1 MRDLPTFAAAVQRG
15 VVGDDPLGLA
25 PTNERLY
32 NSAFPGFNNYVRYIR
47 VYSALCWMTKQV
59 TAALS
64 KGAVQTNDEAH
75 QMFEAALEKMEL
87 ALLWANPVA
96 PALAG
101 RRRAFP
107 SDDSRIELKFE
118 TFGPSDATLFAA
130 VTYKPSLTNGLRFLE
145 ARASDT
151 YGCLPLG
158 DALANAFDEAAKELP
173 GYRWLKAPDKLT
185 GKASQIASL
194 AEALDV
200 EKPTPAEQTAFL
212 ASFFPEVL
220 EEDARNDDKARWL
233 TLHLMLRSVEAVC
246 EANRHAGSDPSATSD
261 EVRACM
267 ARGMASNGTS
277 VVDDEL
283 AQVQAWWAVLQVRQL
298 QRLCLETLYCV
309 VERWI
314 ERSLKGG
321 ESRSLD
327 DCVQQLST
335 AGLAYIRED
344 ADASV
349 AQLHAYFIGLQ
360 GTCGSLYEAAALAD
374 ADDGDEDEDED
385 EDIFTHIARLENVAI
400 LEFDEDG
407 DCEGVADAYVGL
419 VLCAVETANLAKNP
433 HALHAMRAD
442 VDACSLLRFA
452 EFVERLRSSSVEQ
465 FVGQVVKE
473 WVVLRHFEV
482 VASRSIAFDG
492 KNRFRFVVGDY
503 GLERFDW
510 TAPLPTARVSADKL
524 FHALLLCKQ
533 ADLLSGES
541 AYRLTAAGSRRL
553 R

>member
-1 MRDLPTFAAAVQRG
+1 MRDAPTFAAAVQRG

-47 VYSALCWMTKQV
+47 VYAALCWMTKQV

-64 KGAVQTNDEAH
+64 KGTAQTNHEAR
-75 QMFEAALEKMEL
+75 QMFEAALEKIEL
-87 ALLWANPVA
+87 ALLWANPEA
-96 PALAG
+96 SALAG
-101 RRRAFP
+101 RRRVFP
-107 SDDSRIELKFE
+107 SDDSPIELKFE

-130 VTYKPSLTNGLRFLE
+130 VTYKPSLTNGFRFME

-158 DALANAFDEAAKELP
+158 DVLADAFDEAVRELP
-173 GYRWLKAPDKLT
+173 SYRWLKAPDKLT

-220 EEDARNDDKARWL
+220 KEDARDDDKARWL
-233 TLHLMLRSVEAVC
+233 TLHLMLLSVEAVC
-246 EANRHAGSDPSATSD
+246 KANRDVGRDTSATSD

-314 ERSLKGG
+314 ERSVEGG
-321 ESRSLD
+321 ESHSLD
-327 DCVQQLST
+327 DCMQQLST
-335 AGLAYIRED
+335 AGLAYMSED

-349 AQLHAYFIGLQ
+349 ARLHAYFTDLQ
-360 GTCGSLYEAAALAD
+360 GTCSSLYEAVALAD
-374 ADDGDEDEDED
+374 ADDGDQDEDV
-385 EDIFTHIARLENVAI
+385 FAHIARLGNVTI
-400 LEFDEDG
+400 CEFDEDG
-407 DCEGVADAYVGL
+407 DCEAVAHAYVGL
-419 VLCAVETANLAKNP
+419 VFCAVETANLAKNP
-433 HALHAMRAD
+433 YALQAMQAD
-442 VDACSLLRFA
+442 GDACSLLRLA
-452 EFVERLRSSSVEQ
+452 ELVERLRSSSVEQ
-465 FVGQVVKE
+465 FVGHVVKE
-473 WVVLRHFEV
+473 WVVLRHFQV

-524 FHALLLCKQ
+524 FHALSLCKQ
-533 ADLLSGES
+533 AGLLSGES

-553 R
+553 S

>member
-1 MRDLPTFAAAVQRG
+1 MRDVPTFAAAVQRG

-47 VYSALCWMTKQV
+47 VYAALCWMTKQV

-64 KGAVQTNDEAH
+64 KGAVQTNHEAR
-75 QMFEAALEKMEL
+75 QMFEAALEKVEL

-101 RRRAFP
+101 RRRVFP
-107 SDDSRIELKFE
+107 ADDSPIKLKFE

-130 VTYKPSLTNGLRFLE
+130 VTYKPSLTNGFRFLE

-158 DALANAFDEAAKELP
+158 DALADAFDEAARELP

-185 GKASQIASL
+185 GKASHIASL

-200 EKPTPAEQTAFL
+200 EKPSPAEQAAFL

-233 TLHLMLRSVEAVC
+233 TLHLVLRSVEAVC
-246 EANRHAGSDPSATSD
+246 KANRNAGSDPSAPVD

-277 VVDDEL
+277 VVDEEL

-298 QRLCLETLYCV
+298 QRLCLEALYSV

-314 ERSLKGG
+314 ERNVEGG
-321 ESRSLD
+321 ESHSLD
-327 DCVQQLST
+327 DCVQQLSI
-335 AGLAYIRED
+335 AGLAYMSEG
-344 ADASV
+344 ADASL
-349 AQLHAYFIGLQ
+349 AQLQDYFTGLQ
-360 GTCGSLYEAAALAD
+360 GTHSSLYEAAALAE
-374 ADDGDEDEDED
+374 ADEGDHDDD
-385 EDIFTHIARLENVAI
+385 VFAHIARLENSAI
-400 LEFDEDG
+400 LQFDEDG
-407 DCEGVADAYVGL
+407 DCEAVADAYVGL
-419 VLCAVETANLAKNP
+419 VFCAVETANLAKNA
-433 HALHAMRAD
+433 HALQAMRAD
-442 VDACSLLRFA
+442 GDACSLLRLA
-452 EFVERLRSSSVEQ
+452 ELVKRLHAASVEEFV
-465 FVGQVVKE
+465 GHIVKE
-473 WVVLRHFEV
+473 WVVLRHFQV
-482 VASRSIAFDG
+482 VASRSVAFDG

-510 TAPLPTARVSADKL
+510 SAPFLPVGVSADKL
-524 FHALLLCKQ
+524 LHALLLCKQ
-533 ADLLSGES
+533 AGLLSGES
-541 AYRLTAAGSRRL
+541 AYRLTAAGRRRL

>member
-1 MRDLPTFAAAVQRG
+1 MRDVPTFAAAVQRG

-47 VYSALCWMTKQV
+47 VYAALCWMTKQV

-64 KGAVQTNDEAH
+64 KGTVQTNHEAR
-75 QMFEAALEKMEL
+75 QMLEAALEKMEL

-101 RRRAFP
+101 RRRVFP
-107 SDDSRIELKFE
+107 SDDSPIELKFE

-130 VTYKPSLTNGLRFLE
+130 VTYKPSLTNGFRFLE
-145 ARASDT
+145 ARASET

-158 DALANAFDEAAKELP
+158 DALADAFDEAVSELP

-246 EANRHAGSDPSATSD
+246 KANRNAGSGPSATSD

-283 AQVQAWWAVLQVRQL
+283 TQVQAWWAVLQIRQL

-314 ERSLKGG
+314 ERSVEGG
-321 ESRSLD
+321 ESHSLE
-327 DCVQQLST
+327 DCMQQLST
-335 AGLAYIRED
+335 AGLAYMSEV

-349 AQLHAYFIGLQ
+349 AQLHAYFTGLQ
-360 GTCGSLYEAAALAD
+360 GTCSSLYEAAALAD
-374 ADDGDEDEDED
+374 ADDGDQD
-385 EDIFTHIARLENVAI
+385 EDIFAHIARLENVAI

-407 DCEGVADAYVGL
+407 DCEAVADAYIGL
-419 VLCAVETANLAKNP
+419 VFCAVETANLAKNP
-433 HALHAMRAD
+433 HALQAMRAD
-442 VDACSLLRFA
+442 GDACSLLYLA
-452 EFVERLRSSSVEQ
+452 ELVERLRSASVDE
-465 FVGQVVKE
+465 FVGHVVKE
-473 WVVLRHFEV
+473 WVVLRHFQV

-510 TAPLPTARVSADKL
+510 TAPLPTARVAADKL
-524 FHALLLCKQ
+524 IHALLLCKQ
-533 ADLLSGES
+533 AGLLSGES
-541 AYRLTAAGSRRL
+541 AYRLTSAGSRRL